1 MRVHSEVPDFRA
13 FKRFGKSVSKPLK
26 IAFDE
31 YGVWDETVG
40 QHTTH
45 SSACKC
51 SLFSPGTPENGL
63 EQFYNLA
70 DALAMASWLNV
81 FVRQAEVVY
90 IACIAQ
96 SVNVISPL
104 ITRFVVATFLRTN
117 RFLQL
122 MFCSATRLFRQT
134 IY

>member
-1 MRVHSEVPDFRA
+1 MRVHSKVPNFGA
-13 FKRFGKSVSKPLK
+13 SKRFGKSVSKPLK

-51 SLFSPGTPENGL
+51 SLFSSGPSENWL

-70 DALAMASWLNV
+70 DALIMASWLNV
-81 FVRQAEVVY
+81 IVRQADVVD

-96 SVNVISPL
+96 SVISPL
-104 ITRFVVATFLRTN
+104 ITRVFAATCPRTT
-117 RFLQL
+117 RF
-122 MFCSATRLFRQT
+122 
-134 IY
+134 